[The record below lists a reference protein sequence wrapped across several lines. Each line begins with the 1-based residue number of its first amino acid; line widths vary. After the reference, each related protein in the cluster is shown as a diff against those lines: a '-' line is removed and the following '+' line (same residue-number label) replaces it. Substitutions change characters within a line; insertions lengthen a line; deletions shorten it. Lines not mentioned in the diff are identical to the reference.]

1 MWEVFSINFAQYK
14 YSSTH
19 GNIFLSNVVFAQS
32 VEKPVFLCYEHLIL
46 RFFNHLEIVKHV
58 EILIFRVYLLGIF

>member
-1 MWEVFSINFAQYK
+1 MWEIFSINFAQYK

-19 GNIFLSNVVFAQS
+19 GIIFLSNEDFAQS
-32 VEKPVFLCYEHLIL
+32 ELHEKISVVL

-58 EILIFRVYLLGIF
+58 EIPIFREYLLGIF